1 MKNKIASLPVFYF
14 IYSFLFV
21 ILIFSITRAQE
32 DNYPWTNNGT
42 DPTEP
47 RTRGEFDITRIEPVS
62 AGYILEF
69 PFAGELALRRWV
81 SLGLTVPLVYAD
93 FPSSSTFELGDIKLS
108 ALISLFQQPNES
120 VFKAIGI
127 GGNFFL
133 NTGDVET
140 GTGFGQP
147 TGSAYIA
154 ASFYPAEEIMIA
166 PILQEFISVDQS
178 SEEKKLNEL
187 SIRIQSVFNFSE
199 GWWVDLTPELIVDL
213 RSVRDNLWSLR
224 SSIGKMVNKNV
235 GLSADFF
242 YQLAGEKRF
251 EYLGRFKMRYLL

>member
-1 MKNKIASLPVFYF
+1 MKNKLASFPVLYV
-14 IYSFLFV
+14 IYTIVFV
-21 ILIFSITRAQE
+21 TTIFSILYSQE
-32 DNYPWTNNGT
+32 NNHPWTINGT

-47 RTRGEFDITRIEPVS
+47 RTRGEIAITRIEPIS

-69 PFAGELALRRWV
+69 PFAGELALKNWV
-81 SLGLTVPLVYAD
+81 SLGLTIPLVYAD
-93 FPSSSTFELGDIKLS
+93 FPSSSTFELGDMKLS

-133 NTGDVET
+133 NSGDVET

-147 TGSAYIA
+147 TGSIYIA
-154 ASFYPAEEIMIA
+154 ASFYPAEEILLL
-166 PILQEFISVDQS
+166 PIVQEYISVDQN

-187 SIRIQSVFNFSE
+187 SI
-199 GWWVDLTPELIVDL
+199 PELIVDL
-213 RSVRDNLWSLR
+213 RGDTENLWSLR
-224 SSIGKMVNKNV
+224 SSIGKMVNEKV

-251 EYLGRFKMRYLL
+251 QYLGRFKMRYLL